1 MKSDQKDVNPLD
13 EHDNECAL
21 LWVNRCNMTS
31 ARCITISMT
40 DRAPCKIHMSTT
52 SSSFRNTLGVGFW
65 TATTALSPELLPWR
79 RPTSQI
85 FKGSAGWTFQ
95 KSWTQWL
102 YSSRQMRFAW
112 ALANCCQSEVIAA
125 AHMSKASRTFETVE
139 TNHIQKEILAVLWR
153 SRRLCPLVKWLAV
166 VADDLFNIVF

>member
-1 MKSDQKDVNPLD
+1 MTKHKESRRQYSNAAKKKRKLYVKSDQKDVNPLD

-21 LWVNRCNMTS
+21 LWVNRCNMAS

-65 TATTALSPELLPWR
+65 TATTASSPELLPWR

-95 KSWTQWL
+95 KKLNAVALQL
-102 YSSRQMRFAW
+102 AANALCLSSGE
-112 ALANCCQSEVIAA
+112 LL
-125 AHMSKASRTFETVE
+125 SKWSHRCRTYV
-139 TNHIQKEILAVLWR
+139 
-153 SRRLCPLVKWLAV
+153 
-166 VADDLFNIVF
+166 